1 MNDATYD
8 LGSED
13 SGEKAKRPGFPVEP
27 RRLIAI
33 LSARRRVLGLT
44 FGIASLVALVAFFL
58 LPKTFEAE
66 AVLIYEGSP
75 VLDADGIPPTPTA
88 FIDSALVPSR
98 LAEIRDRLGWDISL
112 EELGTQLSAELQSE
126 TSVRFA
132 ASANSAESTYA
143 LATTTL
149 ELFLEHQSAFNT
161 KELERLTARNKAS
174 LARAREQR
182 QQAQAAFEEFREK
195 SGRPDLLNEKA
206 QLLSRAAELR
216 VRQDEA
222 EVEIAAQQALITE
235 LEQVQA
241 ELPRQV
247 VSSATRSS
255 AIEGPLAEARSELA
269 EARATLS
276 DQHPRVLA
284 LRERVARLQAQRGRG
299 SSGVTEQTLS
309 MNPARATVDQ
319 QLAGARA
326 ALAAAQERKS
336 ALEVLIADVK
346 REATALSPEEG
357 EARRIL
363 GDLSAAVARVE
374 ELVGREAQL
383 RDAALT
389 PIDRFKVLS
398 PPVLPE
404 RSHRS
409 DKQVMAVALMP
420 LIATLICALILLI
433 RNLAELT
440 VRAPSEVAW
449 WGNGPVLGTT
459 IWPRRPDALQ
469 AFVDELED
477 QGMHAAGRTL
487 VIPATETEREHA
499 CSFALKLADAP
510 WLAAAVLDIDERA
523 KAAASGF
530 ADAQTALPL
539 VTPTPYVRP
548 RRLASDA
555 SPSGPAMPGPPGGA
569 SRPPRRKTVIG
580 LPAVGQPSA
589 TSGSSAS
596 SAPPQT
602 SPTASPSGPQAFQRK
617 RGARATVRMVVPAP
631 GSATA
636 ANDSPPARAGSQEEA
651 FLLTRPVPT
660 RSSPEDRH
668 VGPAVLLGHDTPHA
682 NASNAVMRAAIR
694 LLGDGDEELR
704 EPRASDPPAPR
715 DAAEV
720 TGVAL
725 AWNGPLSGPVLRR
738 AARLAHRVV
747 VVVSTG
753 ASAIDLTR
761 VQARLGRD
769 DGVGYVLINSE
780 DRYAEHHDRIGPVDE
795 FWQGRPKG
803 EA

>member
-1 MNDATYD
+1 MDDAIYD
-8 LGSED
+8 QRSGDSE
-13 SGEKAKRPGFPVEP
+13 EKAKRPGFPVEP
-27 RRLIAI
+27 RRLITI

-44 FGIASLVALVAFFL
+44 FGIASLVALIAFFL
-58 LPKTFEAE
+58 LPKTFEAQ
-66 AVLIYEGSP
+66 AVLLYEGSP

-98 LAEIRDRLGWDISL
+98 LTEIRERLGWDISL

-126 TSVRFA
+126 TSVRLA
-132 ASANSAESTYA
+132 ASGRSAESTYA

-149 ELFLEHQSAFNT
+149 ELFLEHQTDFNT
-161 KELERLTARNKAS
+161 KELARLTARNEAS
-174 LARAREQR
+174 LARAKEQR
-182 QQAQAAFEEFREK
+182 QQAQLAFEEFREK

-216 VRQDEA
+216 ARQDEA

-235 LEQVQA
+235 LEQVQE

-255 AIEGPLAEARSELA
+255 AIEGPLAQARSDLA

-284 LRERVARLQAQRGRG
+284 LRERVSRLKAQRGSG
-299 SSGVTEQTLS
+299 SSGITEQTLS

-336 ALEVLIADVK
+336 ALEVLLADVK

-363 GDLSAAVARVE
+363 GDLSAAVVRVE
-374 ELVGREAQL
+374 ELVVREAQL

-389 PIDRFKVLS
+389 PINRFKLLS

-404 RSHRS
+404 HSHRS
-409 DKQVMAVALMP
+409 DKQVIAVV
-420 LIATLICALILLI
+420 LIPWLATLICAVILLI

-459 IWPRRPDALQ
+459 IWPRTPDALQ

-487 VIPATETEREHA
+487 VIPVTETEREHA
-499 CSFALKLADAP
+499 CTFALKLADAP
-510 WLAAAVLDIDERA
+510 WLAAAVLDVDERA
-523 KAAASGF
+523 KASSSGF
-530 ADAQTALPL
+530 ADAPNALPL

-555 SPSGPAMPGPPGGA
+555 SPSGLAAPGPPGAA
-569 SRPPRRKTVIG
+569 SRPPRKKTVIG
-580 LPAVGQPSA
+580 LPAVGQPST
-589 TSGSSAS
+589 TSKSSPS
-596 SAPPQT
+596 STAP
-602 SPTASPSGPQAFQRK
+602 SPSSSPSGPQAFQRK
-617 RGARATVRMVVPAP
+617 RGARATVRMVVPTP
-631 GSATA
+631 GSAAA
-636 ANDSPPARAGSQEEA
+636 ANDSSPPRAGSQEQA

-660 RSSPEDRH
+660 RSSPEEPR
-668 VGPAVLLGHDTPHA
+668 VGPAVLLGHDDTPHA
-682 NASNAVMRAAIR
+682 HASNAVMRAAIR

-704 EPRASDPPAPR
+704 EPRRSDPPTAR

-747 VVVSTG
+747 VVVSSG
-753 ASAIDLTR
+753 ASAVDLTR
-761 VQARLGRD
+761 VQARLGRH

-795 FWQGRPKG
+795 FWQGKPKG
-803 EA
+803 EG

>member
-1 MNDATYD
+1 MYD
-8 LGSED
+8 LGSEG

-27 RRLIAI
+27 RRLFAI

-44 FGIASLVALVAFFL
+44 FGIAALVALVAFFL

-66 AVLIYEGSP
+66 AVLLYEGSP
-75 VLDADGIPPTPTA
+75 VLDADGLPPTPTA
-88 FIDSALVPSR
+88 FIESALVPSR
-98 LAEIRDRLGWDISL
+98 LAEIREQLGWDISL
-112 EELGTQLSAELQSE
+112 EDLGTQLSAELQSE
-126 TSVRFA
+126 TSVRLA
-132 ASANSAESTYA
+132 ASGGSAESTYT

-149 ELFLEHQSAFNT
+149 ELFLEHQSAFNK
-161 KELERLTARNKAS
+161 KELERLTARTEGS

-182 QQAQAAFEEFREK
+182 QEAQSAFEEFREK

-216 VRQDEA
+216 ARQDEA

-235 LEQVQA
+235 LEQVQG

-284 LRERVARLQAQRGRG
+284 LRERVSRLQAQRGRG
-299 SSGVTEQTLS
+299 SSGITEQTLS

-336 ALEVLIADVK
+336 ALEVLLADVK

-374 ELVGREAQL
+374 ELVGRQAQL
-383 RDAALT
+383 RDAAMT
-389 PIDRFKVLS
+389 PINRFKLLS

-404 RSHRS
+404 ESHRS
-409 DKQVMAVALMP
+409 GKQVMLVALLP

-433 RNLAELT
+433 RSLSELT

-459 IWPRRPDALQ
+459 VWPRQPDTLP

-477 QGMHAAGRTL
+477 QGVHAAGRTL

-499 CSFALKLADAP
+499 CTFALKLADAP
-510 WLAAAVLDIDERA
+510 WLAAAVLDIEERA
-523 KAAASGF
+523 KGASQLP
-530 ADAQTALPL
+530 ADAGSAVPL
-539 VTPTPYVRP
+539 VTPTPYVRA
-548 RRLASDA
+548 RRLSADA
-555 SPSGPAMPGPPGGA
+555 SPSGPASPRPPGTA
-569 SRPPRRKTVIG
+569 HRPLRKKTVVG

-589 TSGSSAS
+589 TSDPSPSSVPPT
-596 SAPPQT
+596 SAP
-602 SPTASPSGPQAFQRK
+602 SSSPSGPQAFQRK
-617 RGARATVRMVVPAP
+617 RGPRATVRMVIPAP
-631 GSATA
+631 GSSAP
-636 ANDSPPARAGSQEEA
+636 ANDAGSARAASQEEA

-660 RSSPEDRH
+660 RSSPEEPR
-668 VGPAVLLGHDTPHA
+668 VAPAVLLGHDTPHA

-694 LLGDGDEELR
+694 LLGDGDENLHEAR
-704 EPRASDPPAPR
+704 RSDPPTRPH
-715 DAAEV
+715 AAEV
-720 TGVAL
+720 SGVAM

-738 AARLAHRVV
+738 AARLAHRVI
-747 VVVSTG
+747 VVVSSG
-753 ASAIDLTR
+753 ASAVELTR
-761 VQARLGRD
+761 VQARLGRG

-780 DRYAEHHDRIGPVDE
+780 DRYAEHHDRVGPVDQ
-795 FWQGRPKG
+795 FWQGKPKVEG
-803 EA
+803 

>member
-1 MNDATYD
+1 MDDATYD
-8 LGSED
+8 QRSED

-33 LSARRRVLGLT
+33 LSAHRRVLGLT
-44 FGIASLVALVAFFL
+44 FGIASLVALIAFFF
-58 LPKTFEAE
+58 LPETFEAE
-66 AVLIYEGSP
+66 AVLLYEGSP

-98 LAEIRDRLGWDISL
+98 LAEIRERLGWDISL
-112 EELGTQLSAELQSE
+112 EELGTELSAELQSE
-126 TSVRFA
+126 TSVRLA
-132 ASANSAESTYA
+132 ASGRSAESTYA

-149 ELFLEHQSAFNT
+149 DLFLEHQTAFNM

-174 LARAREQR
+174 LARAKEQR
-182 QQAQAAFEEFREK
+182 QQAQSAFEEFREK

-216 VRQDEA
+216 ARQDEA

-255 AIEGPLAEARSELA
+255 AIEGPLAQARSDLA

-284 LRERVARLQAQRGRG
+284 LRERVARLKAQRGSG
-299 SSGVTEQTLS
+299 SSGITEQTLS

-336 ALEVLIADVK
+336 ALEVLLADVK

-374 ELVGREAQL
+374 ELVVREAQL
-383 RDAALT
+383 RDAAFT
-389 PIDRFKVLS
+389 PINRFKLLS

-404 RSHRS
+404 HSQRSG
-409 DKQVMAVALMP
+409 KQVIAVALMP
-420 LIATLICALILLI
+420 LIATLICALIMLI
-433 RNLAELT
+433 RNLSELT

-487 VIPATETEREHA
+487 VIPVTETEREHA

-523 KAAASGF
+523 KASSSGF
-530 ADAQTALPL
+530 ADAPSALPL

-555 SPSGPAMPGPPGGA
+555 SPSGPAASGPPGA
-569 SRPPRRKTVIG
+569 ANRPPRKKTVIG

-589 TSGSSAS
+589 SSESSPSSIPNKPSPSG
-596 SAPPQT
+596 
-602 SPTASPSGPQAFQRK
+602 SPSGPQAFQRK
-617 RGARATVRMVVPAP
+617 RGARATVRMVVPTP
-631 GSATA
+631 GSAA
-636 ANDSPPARAGSQEEA
+636 ANDSSPPRAGSQEEA

-660 RSSPEDRH
+660 RSSAEEPR
-668 VGPAVLLGHDTPHA
+668 VGPAVLLGHETPHG
-682 NASNAVMRAAIR
+682 NAPNAVMRAAIR
-694 LLGDGDEELR
+694 LLGDGDEELH
-704 EPRASDPPAPR
+704 EPRRSEPPTAR

-747 VVVSTG
+747 VVVSSG
-753 ASAIDLTR
+753 ASAVDLTR
-761 VQARLGRD
+761 VQARLGRG

-780 DRYAEHHDRIGPVDE
+780 DRYAEHHDRVGPVDE
-795 FWQGRPKG
+795 FWQGKPKAEG
-803 EA
+803 